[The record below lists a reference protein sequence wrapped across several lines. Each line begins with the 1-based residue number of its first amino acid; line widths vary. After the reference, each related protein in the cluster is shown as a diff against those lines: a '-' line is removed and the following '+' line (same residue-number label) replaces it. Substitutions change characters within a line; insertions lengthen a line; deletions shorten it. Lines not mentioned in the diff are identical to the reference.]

1 MVFQG
6 ASNAELTDLAIRV
19 GRIQGYIMALIISGF
34 IVFGQ
39 PFIYFYVGTEYA
51 DAYWVAVLMMVP
63 NMIPLVQSVC
73 LNVIFAQNKHKFRSL
88 MYLGIAILNV
98 VGTWI
103 LMQYMGIIG
112 AALMTGIALIVGQ
125 GFVMNWYYHKK
136 TGLDMIRFWKSV
148 GLIYVIPSFM
158 CIITLGISKFV
169 DFYNLCVLLFG
180 IVLYTMVYCTLNWI
194 LVMNDYEKNLIKN
207 LFQKFWRKAGRT

>member
-1 MVFQG
+1 
-6 ASNAELTDLAIRV
+6 
-19 GRIQGYIMALIISGF
+19 MALIISGF

-136 TGLDMIRFWKSV
+136 TGLDMIHFWKQVST
-148 GLIYVIPSFM
+148 IYWVPCVMS
-158 CIITLGISKFV
+158 IIALAFSRYI
-169 DFYNLCVLLFG
+169 DFYNIFTLLAG
-180 IVLYTMVYCTLNWI
+180 IVVYTAIYFILNWRFT
-194 LVMNDYEKNLIKN
+194 MKGYEKQLLLNLIKRGSHR
-207 LFQKFWRKAGRT
+207 QI